1 MIPAVRLQT
10 PLSILAGLALCL
22 GCATAALAAGPPPD
36 RVAAFNASRSAAI
49 GERTVV
55 RGAVSPPGP
64 ATVVI
69 ERRLADYTWA
79 PLATLRANAKG
90 RFRAKLPLRR
100 SARLRASLQLADGT
114 LVPGE
119 ARRSVTI
126 ARRAVL
132 KLTVDETEAIAG
144 RPIRVNGRV
153 WPARPGERAPIEAVR
168 RGKVVRMG
176 SLRVRTGGRVRGAVR
191 LPRGGRW
198 VIRLAAPGMAGVD
211 RTGRSRPMR
220 LRVYTRNPHNVPR
233 NASHYIVQDIG
244 ETLLYYY
251 EGGSLRRVLPVVY
264 GKPSTP
270 TPIGRFR
277 VYSKTT
283 GPSAPFGPLVL
294 WYHRGYG
301 IHGTNQEYLLDLPP
315 RYYSHGC
322 TRNYNDNI
330 RWLWPRVPVGTP
342 VLNIA

>member
-1 MIPAVRLQT
+1 MIPVVRFTT
-10 PLSILAGLALCL
+10 PFAILATVATCL
-22 GCATAALAAGPPPD
+22 VCATALAAGPPPD
-36 RVAAFNASRSAAI
+36 HVSAFTATRSVAV

-55 RGAVSPPGP
+55 RGGVAPAGP

-69 ERRLADYTWA
+69 ERRLADLTWT
-79 PLATLRANAKG
+79 PVATLKANARG
-90 RFRAKLPLRR
+90 RFRAALPLRR
-100 SARLRASLQLADGT
+100 SARLRASLRLADGT

-119 ARRSVTI
+119 ARRSVTVS
-126 ARRAVL
+126 RRAVL
-132 KLTVDETEAIAG
+132 KLTFDETEAIAG

-168 RGKVVRMG
+168 GAKVVRMG
-176 SLRVRTGGRVRGAVR
+176 SLRVKPGGRVAGAVK

-198 VIRLAAPGMAGVD
+198 VIRLAAPGMPGVD
-211 RTGRSRPMR
+211 RTGHSGPMR
-220 LRVYTRNPHNVPR
+220 LRVHARNPHNIPR
-233 NASHYIVQDIG
+233 SASHYIVQDISA
-244 ETLLYYY
+244 TLLYYY
-251 EGGSLRRVLPVVY
+251 EGGALRRVLPVVY

-270 TPIGRFR
+270 TPVGRFR
-277 VYSKTT
+277 VYAKTT
-283 GPSAPFGPLVL
+283 GPSAAFGPLVL